1 MSEPILTMEER
12 SAINGGR
19 WFSNLSPSLRHDILR
34 CAYVKRHQDGDL
46 ITARGDTSSSDGRSE
61 EHTSE
66 LQSH

>member
-34 CAYVKRHQDGDL
+34 CAYVN
-46 ITARGDTSSSDGRSE
+46 RSPAGVGV
-61 EHTSE
+61 TWRALRDNRRCS
-66 LQSH
+66 